1 MKQVS
6 HVVLVVDGLK
16 VDGLG
21 LVLELELWLGSECFR
36 YDGGFTFT
44 ATGIGVLFSVHFIL
58 YVCKL
63 YYIKNK

>member
-16 VDGLG
+16 VVLELWWELA

-44 ATGIGVLFSVHFIL
+44 ATGIGVLLLFSVHFIL
-58 YVCKL
+58 YVCM
-63 YYIKNK
+63 